1 VLTTEGWAE
10 PTDLTL
16 LEELEVRGDPHGAQ
30 RLFCVRTVCEYNILC
45 DPLQVTDKMKLPEER
60 SNITMREK

>member
-1 VLTTEGWAE
+1 VLTIEGWAE

-30 RLFCVRTVCEYNILC
+30 RLFRVKTVCE
-45 DPLQVTDKMKLPEER
+45 
-60 SNITMREK
+60 

>member
-30 RLFCVRTVCEYNILC
+30 RLFCVRTVCE
-45 DPLQVTDKMKLPEER
+45 
-60 SNITMREK
+60 